1 MKTIQNQNNLIFVIK
16 EYLDYLRIERN
27 YSINTVIS
35 YEIDLKQFLDFIIL
49 TFKGEKELSDDEKL
63 NLSFDINDIDIQLIK
78 SFVSDLFEKKKL
90 DIKSVRKFSNRSV
103 SRKISVLKSF
113 FKYCYKRG
121 ITKCNIASGIGFPKI
136 SKKLPAYLS
145 QDDMKNLLDK
155 IGSDELSFID
165 KAIIELFYGT
175 GIRLSELLNLK
186 YSDVNFS
193 NNTIKVI
200 GKGSKQRIVPFGS
213 KADLALKNYFHV
225 RDIINVKSLDLLFV
239 NKKGRKFS
247 PVEIRRMIKRNL
259 SAITDI
265 KKKSPHVLRHTFA
278 THLLD
283 NGADIRAVK
292 DLLGHENLSTTQ
304 IYTHVTPEKLKKIYK
319 QAHPKA

>member
-35 YEIDLKQFLDFIIL
+35 YEIDLKQFFDFIIL

-145 QDDMKNLLDK
+145 QDDMRNLLDK

-225 RDIINVKSLDLLFV
+225 RDIINVNSLDLLFV
-239 NKKGRKFS
+239 NKKGRKFG